1 MLETIDLKATVDKQ
15 TYKQTMEAL
24 DARLSELQRAV
35 YQCGIPVIILFEG
48 WDASGK
54 GAVLSRLLQP
64 LDPRYY
70 KVHNIKPT
78 TAEEKMFPPLR
89 RFWLRLPA
97 DGALGIFNHSW
108 YRQVLDE
115 RVDAALDR
123 EGCHNAYERIRIF
136 ERQLCDDG
144 AIILKFFLHISSKE
158 QAKRF
163 KAMKADPAYAWKV
176 GEGESRR
183 HKNYP
188 VFQTAVEDMLEETS
202 TAFAPWH
209 VVPATNERYVHTVVA
224 EALTARLQR
233 AVDKPHAEPVRDPL
247 LLPRHS
253 SVLDRADLT
262 QTIEDADYKKRL
274 NELQSELRR
283 LQHLCYIQRKATVI
297 VYEGPD
303 AGGKGGSIRRLVR
316 PLDPRG
322 YEVIPTAAPAGEE
335 RTHHYLW
342 RFWRSVPKAGHFAIF
357 DRSWYG
363 RVMVERLEGF
373 ATVEEWQRAYREINE
388 FEAELAD
395 AGAVLIKFWIHISKE
410 EQLARFEARQKDP
423 TKLWKITEEDWRNRE
438 KWDAYLHAAADMI
451 EQTSTTHAPWTVVE
465 GNDKHFARIKALETV
480 YARLHAALD

>member
-1 MLETIDLKATVDKQ
+1 MLETIDLKAAVEKKVYRD
-15 TYKQTMEAL
+15 TMEAL
-24 DARLSELQRAV
+24 DGRLSELQRAV
-35 YQCGIPVIILFEG
+35 YRAGIPVIVLFEG

-54 GAVLSRLLQP
+54 GGVLGRLLQP

-70 KVHNIKPT
+70 KVHNIKPA

-97 DGALGIFNHSW
+97 DGTMGIFNHSW

-115 RVDAALDR
+115 RVADKLDR
-123 EGCHNAYERIRIF
+123 ESCHGAYERVRVF
-136 ERQLCDDG
+136 ERQLSDDG
-144 AIILKFFLHISSKE
+144 AVILKLFLHISQKE

-163 KAMKADPAYAWKV
+163 KALKADPAFAWKV
-176 GEGESRR
+176 GVGEEQR

-188 VFQTAVEDMLEETS
+188 VFKTAVEDMIEETS
-202 TAFAPWH
+202 TAYAPWH
-209 VVPATNERYVHTVVA
+209 IVPATSERYVHTVVA
-224 EALTARLQR
+224 EALAACLQH
-233 AVDKPHAEPVRDPL
+233 ALEKHKPDPVYDPQ

-253 SVLDRADLT
+253 SVLDRVDLS
-262 QTIEDADYKKRL
+262 QTIADESYKRKLRRYQ
-274 NELQSELRR
+274 EELRR
-283 LQHLCYIQRKATVI
+283 LQHLCYVKRKAAVI

-322 YEVIPTAAPAGEE
+322 YEVIPTAAPTGEE

-342 RFWRSVPKAGHFAIF
+342 RFWRAVPKAGHLAIF

-373 ATVEEWQRAYREINE
+373 ATIDEWQRAFREINE
-388 FEAELAD
+388 FEAQLVE
-395 AGAVLIKFWIHISKE
+395 AGAILIKFWVHISKE
-410 EQLARFEARQKDP
+410 EQLARFESRQSDP

-438 KWDAYLHAAADMI
+438 KWDAYLLAASDMI
-451 EQTSTTHAPWTVVE
+451 EQTSTTQAPWTVLE
-465 GNDKHFARIKALETV
+465 GNDKRFARIKALETV
-480 YARLHAALD
+480 CARLHAALE